1 MSLLLL
7 PLENELPIPAWGY
20 GLVGFGILFSAL
32 LILTLM
38 GSNRPHS

>member
-7 PLENELPIPAWGY
+7 PLENELPIPAWGFGVV
-20 GLVGFGILFSAL
+20 GLVILVGAL

>member
-20 GLVGFGILFSAL
+20 GLVGIIVLVGAMM
-32 LILTLM
+32 ILTLM